1 MGTPVRVPDTVDRI
15 QRSALELF
23 SRQGYERT
31 SLRQIADELGFSK
44 AALYYHY
51 RSKEDLL
58 AAVLEPLLAD
68 LEAVVANRADA
79 DRERFLAGYL
89 EVLLRHRSVLRYFV
103 NDAAAIVNSDLAPR
117 LARIRA
123 AQLELVGGA
132 APSLEERMRSAAA
145 LGALQSAILVVEDG
159 DDELEVR
166 ANALATVHRILLR
179 DRDRS
184 ARPPGGKS
192 ALATDP

>member
-1 MGTPVRVPDTVDRI
+1 MDTRVRTPDTVTRI
-15 QRSALELF
+15 QRAALTLF

-31 SLRQIADELGFSK
+31 SLREIADELGFTK

-68 LEAVVANRADA
+68 LEALVAEPVGA
-79 DRERFLAGYL
+79 DRRLAREHFLAGCL
-89 EVLLRHRSVLRYFV
+89 EVLLRHRPLLRYLV
-103 NDAAAIVNSDLAPR
+103 NDVAAVVNSDLAPR

-123 AQLELVGGA
+123 AELELIGGGA
-132 APSLEERMRSAAA
+132 LALDERMRSAAA
-145 LGALQSAILVVEDG
+145 LGALRSAILVVEDG

-166 ANALATVHRILLR
+166 ANALETVYRVLL
-179 DRDRS
+179 
-184 ARPPGGKS
+184 PP
-192 ALATDP
+192 PP